1 MASRFAD
8 AFLQE
13 VRLGFGADG
22 RRGVPFLLTS
32 SWDSIPICEGSSFPR
47 MVSYMGNRS
56 RPSVAKE
63 TMEPIDEETE
73 SPSRAAQLKCP
84 DRNSGEM
91 HLNRFP
97 NFHCKSLPSRR
108 REENPEDSII
118 HSRGSMYQSSSD
130 LRSSMNITRG
140 FNQDARELVDIS
152 SREVPSDNL
161 RLGRPRKD
169 CNLLKDDVRDRFPG
183 LSLKEDNA
191 TCPAASA
198 APHLLESSS
207 SKGTMSNCQPPV
219 GLHPDRSNHG
229 TIDSVSNLPKSLS
242 AKVGV
247 FDATCPSE
255 SVHGVDGNKKAR
267 SSPFKK
273 ILDPFMKSKSLRN
286 PSHMV
291 MEDAKC
297 GNPPVRGKDSALR
310 KSLLSGISRSD
321 QTPTPKCQTSG
332 EARPITVTSSPTHL
346 HAVLKLDHDNGAFGF
361 EFCTKGPDESIYA
374 STWKSGN
381 ELNWIYT
388 FHSVGKRS
396 STVGRTSKDRHG
408 WLPPI
413 VGQMHVSSYLYS
425 EVEEDGILNN
435 SATSEFVLYDIAHAR
450 RSSAVDRVQRPDS
463 TQPPFCNVVKNSI
476 SRESLERNNQMERQ
490 NTARN
495 NSDASV
501 SCLWSQEDLHPH
513 LEVAAVVVQVPFH
526 KTRSL
531 ELKTGSSPGT
541 VKVVTA
547 GGAHGLPRD
556 DETSPS
562 PLLNRLKSGGR
573 CDCGGWDM
581 SCPIVVLENAYDSYW
596 VDSVMNESKHPMEL
610 FVKYFICVL
619 QLLKQGNQEVLP
631 ALSMKVDGKGEF
643 SVDFHARLS
652 ALQAFS
658 VCISLLHCSEAS
670 PTIGIE
676 KFKHK
681 LYSSSMKMLLKEEVK
696 QLIGSV
702 TGKEKKKVKRRKGKT
717 PVVNGP
723 PFSPMGRV

>member
-1 MASRFAD
+1 
-8 AFLQE
+8 
-13 VRLGFGADG
+13 
-22 RRGVPFLLTS
+22 
-32 SWDSIPICEGSSFPR
+32 
-47 MVSYMGNRS
+47 MGNRS

-73 SPSRAAQLKCP
+73 SPSRAAQLKRP
-84 DRNSGEM
+84 DGNSGEM
-91 HLNRFP
+91 RLNRFP

-108 REENPEDSII
+108 REENPEDSIM

-130 LRSSMNITRG
+130 VSRLRKLQEGRSKLDSIYERDAFMSFGPVDSSSQPSTSGAYLVAQRSGSCKSRSSMNITRG
-140 FNQDARELVDIS
+140 FNQDARELLDIS
-152 SREVPSDNL
+152 SREVPSDNW

-169 CNLLKDDVRDRFPG
+169 CNLLKDDVRDSFLG
-183 LSLKEDNA
+183 LSLEEDNA
-191 TCPAASA
+191 MCPSANA

-229 TIDSVSNLPKSLS
+229 RIDSVSNLPKSLS

-255 SVHGVDGNKKAR
+255 SVHGVDDKKKAR
-267 SSPFKK
+267 SNAFKK

-286 PSHMV
+286 PSFME

-321 QTPTPKCQTSG
+321 QTPTPKCQTNG

-361 EFCTKGPDESIYA
+361 EFCTKGPEESIYA

-501 SCLWSQEDLHPH
+501 SSLWSQEDLHPH

-526 KTRSL
+526 KTRSH

-562 PLLNRLKSGGR
+562 PLLKRLKSGGR

-596 VDSVMNESKHPMEL
+596 IDSVMNESKHPMEL
-610 FVKYFICVL
+610 FVK
-619 QLLKQGNQEVLP
+619 GNQEVLP

>member
-1 MASRFAD
+1 M
-8 AFLQE
+8 
-13 VRLGFGADG
+13 
-22 RRGVPFLLTS
+22 
-32 SWDSIPICEGSSFPR
+32 GS
-47 MVSYMGNRS
+47 RS

-84 DRNSGEM
+84 DGNSGEM
-91 HLNRFP
+91 RLNRIP

-108 REENPEDSII
+108 REENPEDSIM

-130 LRSSMNITRG
+130 VSRLRKLQEGRRKLGSIYERDAFMSFGTVDSSSQPSTSGAYLVAQRSSSCKSRSSMNITRG
-140 FNQDARELVDIS
+140 FNQDARELLDIS

-169 CNLLKDDVRDRFPG
+169 CNLLKDDVRDSFPG
-183 LSLKEDNA
+183 LSLEEDNA
-191 TCPAASA
+191 TCPAANA

-207 SKGTMSNCQPPV
+207 SKGAMSNCQPPV

-229 TIDSVSNLPKSLS
+229 RIDSVSNLPKSLS

-255 SVHGVDGNKKAR
+255 SVHGVDGKKKAR
-267 SSPFKK
+267 SSAFKK

-310 KSLLSGISRSD
+310 KSLLSGISRSE
-321 QTPTPKCQTSG
+321 QTPTSKCQTSG
-332 EARPITVTSSPTHL
+332 EAWPMTVTSSPTHL
-346 HAVLKLDHDNGAFGF
+346 HAVLKLDPDNGAFGF
-361 EFCTKGPDESIYA
+361 EFCTKGPEESIYA
-374 STWKSGN
+374 NTWKSGN

-450 RSSAVDRVQRPDS
+450 RSSAVDRVQCTDS

-526 KTRSL
+526 KTRSQ
-531 ELKTGSSPGT
+531 ELKAGSSPGT

-556 DETSPS
+556 EETSPS

-581 SCPIVVLENAYDSYW
+581 SCPIVVLENAYDSSW

-610 FVKYFICVL
+610 FVK
-619 QLLKQGNQEVLP
+619 QGNQEVLP
-631 ALSMKVDGKGEF
+631 ALSMKVNGKGDF

-670 PTIGIE
+670 PAIGIE

>member
-1 MASRFAD
+1 
-8 AFLQE
+8 
-13 VRLGFGADG
+13 
-22 RRGVPFLLTS
+22 
-32 SWDSIPICEGSSFPR
+32 
-47 MVSYMGNRS
+47 MGNRS

-130 LRSSMNITRG
+130 VSRLRKLQEGRRKLDSIYERDAFMSFGTVDSSSQPSTSGAYLVPQRSGSCKLRSSMNITRG

-610 FVKYFICVL
+610 FVK
-619 QLLKQGNQEVLP
+619 QGNQEVLP

>member
-1 MASRFAD
+1 
-8 AFLQE
+8 
-13 VRLGFGADG
+13 
-22 RRGVPFLLTS
+22 
-32 SWDSIPICEGSSFPR
+32 
-47 MVSYMGNRS
+47 MGNRS

-73 SPSRAAQLKCP
+73 SPSRAAQLKCS
-84 DRNSGEM
+84 DGNSGEM
-91 HLNRFP
+91 RLNRFP

-108 REENPEDSII
+108 REENPEDSIM

-130 LRSSMNITRG
+130 VSRLRKLQEGRRKLDSIYERDAFMSFGTVDSSSQPSTSGSYLVPQRSGSCKSRSSMNITRG
-140 FNQDARELVDIS
+140 FNQDAREFLDIS

-169 CNLLKDDVRDRFPG
+169 CNLLKDDVKESFPG
-183 LSLKEDNA
+183 LSLEEDNA
-191 TCPAASA
+191 MCPAANA

-207 SKGTMSNCQPPV
+207 SKGTMSNGQPPV
-219 GLHPDRSNHG
+219 GLHPDRSNHAR
-229 TIDSVSNLPKSLS
+229 IDSVSNLPKSLS

-255 SVHGVDGNKKAR
+255 SVHGVDGKKKAR
-267 SSPFKK
+267 SSAFKK
-273 ILDPFMKSKSLRN
+273 ILDPFMKSKSMRN
-286 PSHMV
+286 PSLME

-310 KSLLSGISRSD
+310 KSLLSGISRSE
-321 QTPTPKCQTSG
+321 QTPTPKCQMSG

-346 HAVLKLDHDNGAFGF
+346 HAVLKLDPDNGAFGF
-361 EFCTKGPDESIYA
+361 EFCTKGPEESIYA
-374 STWKSGN
+374 NTWKSGN

-396 STVGRTSKDRHG
+396 STVARTSKDRHG

-450 RSSAVDRVQRPDS
+450 RSSAVDRVQSTDS

-526 KTRSL
+526 KTRSQ

-610 FVKYFICVL
+610 FVK
-619 QLLKQGNQEVLP
+619 GNQEVLP
-631 ALSMKVDGKGEF
+631 ALSMKVDGKGNF

-670 PTIGIE
+670 PAIGIE

-702 TGKEKKKVKRRKGKT
+702 TGKEKKKVKRRKAKT